1 MNISFVIQSIL
12 LGVGLAMDASAV
24 SMTNGLNE
32 PQMKVKKVILV
43 AFMYAFFQALMP
55 FIGYLCGSA
64 FTNIIAKYVPWIA
77 LILLGFIGGKMLIEG
92 IRNKKEAE
100 DDKKLTLKTLLV
112 QAIATSID
120 ALSVGLIM
128 IGYSRIELTTA
139 LLCVSITTFILSFV
153 SVYIGKKFGSLLENK
168 AAIIGGIILIGIGIE
183 IFVSSFFK

>member
-12 LGVGLAMDASAV
+12 LGVGLAMDASTV

-43 AFMYAFFQALMP
+43 AFMYAFFQGLMP
-55 FIGYLCGSA
+55 FIGYLCGST
-64 FTNIIAKYVPWIA
+64 FINIIAKYVPWIA
-77 LILLGFIGGKMLIEG
+77 LILLGFIGGNMLIDG
-92 IRNKKEAE
+92 IRNKEEEKE
-100 DDKKLTLKTLLV
+100 DKKLTFKTLLV

-128 IGYSRIELTTA
+128 IGYSKIQLTIA
-139 LLCVSITTFILSFV
+139 LLCVSITTFVLSFV
-153 SVYIGKKFGSLLENK
+153 SVYIGKKFGTLLENK

-183 IFVSSFFK
+183 IFVSSFF

>member
-24 SMTNGLNE
+24 SMTNGLKE

-64 FTNIIAKYVPWIA
+64 FTKIIAKYVPWIA
-77 LILLGFIGGKMLIEG
+77 LILLGFIGGKMLVEG
-92 IRNKKEAE
+92 IRNKEEEK
-100 DDKKLTLKTLLV
+100 DDKKLTFKTLLV

-128 IGYSRIELTTA
+128 IEYNKIELTTA
-139 LLCVSITTFILSFV
+139 LLCISITTFILSFV

-168 AAIIGGIILIGIGIE
+168 AAIVGGIILIGIGLE
-183 IFVSSFFK
+183 IFISSFF

>member
-64 FTNIIAKYVPWIA
+64 FINIIAKYVP
-77 LILLGFIGGKMLIEG
+77 
-92 IRNKKEAE
+92 
-100 DDKKLTLKTLLV
+100 
-112 QAIATSID
+112 
-120 ALSVGLIM
+120 
-128 IGYSRIELTTA
+128 
-139 LLCVSITTFILSFV
+139 
-153 SVYIGKKFGSLLENK
+153 
-168 AAIIGGIILIGIGIE
+168 
-183 IFVSSFFK
+183 